1 MPKIIVAHYFQETN
15 SFHPNPT
22 TYENFGVTRGEDLI
36 RDGRGVVNGAVDQFA
51 KRAGCGNRADV
62 RCGNG
67 SRRHYHPRV
76 FRANLQRMFGGD
88 RGKQRRRGCA
98 ILLHARR
105 DGG

>member
-51 KRAGCGNRADV
+51 KRSDVEIVPTYGAGMGA
-62 RCGNG
+62 
-67 SRRHYHPRV
+67 
-76 FRANLQRMFGGD
+76 GGTITHECFE
-88 RGKQRRRGCA
+88 RISSECLEAIEGKQRGRGCA